1 MRRGRGRVSLFF
13 LIWIGLDRTGLDWTG
28 LELFL
33 HLASE
38 GGVLEIDWHGV
49 ELFHIVCQELE
60 ASFFFLKKKTN
71 GIPRLG
77 LSFSFWFLLIEQ
89 EEFV

>member
-60 ASFFFLKKKTN
+60 ASFFF
-71 GIPRLG
+71 
-77 LSFSFWFLLIEQ
+77 F
-89 EEFV
+89 